1 MADAVAPGGFGGV
14 EGLVCDLYQVFG
26 GLLPAVGGGDADAD
40 GGGVDGRSLA
50 GDLSGLDC
58 CSKLFGDAP
67 GLAGGGLR
75 EDDEELLSSV
85 SADAS
90 GVGDDVGD
98 DAAKLFEHGVSGA
111 VAEGVVD
118 GFEVVDVDQE
128 DGEGGVVLAGVLAL
142 CVEKR
147 HDVTA
152 VEEFGDGIDDG
163 GMLEIC
169 DLREVF
175 GGMERQGANGEDE
188 DGCGKEDEADEPVV
202 VGVWGLCG
210 VDAEEDRDPGGR
222 EDDEH
227 AHGAPGGTCESTRQ
241 HGADPAD
248 GEEG

>member
-14 EGLVCDLYQVFG
+14 EGFVGDLDEVFG
-26 GLLPAVGGGDADAD
+26 GLLPAEGGGDADAD

-75 EDDEELLSSV
+75 KDDEELLSAV
-85 SADAS
+85 SSDAS

-142 CVEKR
+142 RVEKG

-152 VEEFGDGIDDG
+152 VEELGDGVDDG
-163 GMLEIC
+163 GMFEIG

-175 GGMERQGANGEDE
+175 GGVECEGANGEDE
-188 DGCGKEDEADEPVV
+188 DGCGEEDEADDPVFVV
-202 VGVWGLCG
+202 VWAVGG
-210 VDAEEDRDPGGR
+210 VDAEEDGDAGGG
-222 EDDEH
+222 EGEECSH
-227 AHGAPGGTCESTRQ
+227 SAPGGTGAATGQ